1 MVYVLIIL
9 TVIFVAVV
17 FFLVKVIVLQMEQAS
32 DQDVLR
38 SKETYQKIID
48 RQARVLAEKARLER
62 EAAQIF
68 TLYEMTKE
76 INRHFN
82 EQEAF
87 NIFKRR
93 LRENITIGDCQLVDN
108 LGEGSEAPQGAPGD
122 QTVFVLK
129 SREKKLGFLV
139 AQGVAPKDKEK
150 FAILAH
156 QFALAYQRIKLY
168 KDIETLAIT
177 DGLTA
182 VSTRRYF
189 LERFDEEIKR
199 AQARK
204 IKMSFLMLDVDHF
217 KTINDRHGHLT
228 GDAVLKEIGVIIKE
242 NIREIDIAGRYGGEE
257 FCVVLPD
264 TDLEGA
270 RVVAER
276 IRKAAETR
284 IIKAYDAV
292 LSITVSIGVSTYP
305 SDGDLPEELIDKADW
320 SLYRAKSQGRNCVVA
335 FGMYHPPDPAS

>member
-1 MVYVLIIL
+1 MVYILIIL
-9 TVIFVAVV
+9 TIAFVAVV
-17 FFLVKVIVLQMEQAS
+17 FFLAKVVVLQMEQAS
-32 DQDVLR
+32 DEDVLR

-48 RQARVLAEKARLER
+48 QQAKALAEKTRLER

-93 LRENITIGDCQLVDN
+93 LRENITIEDCQLVD
-108 LGEGSEAPQGAPGD
+108 EAPPMAWPDGGEI
-122 QTVFVLK
+122 FVLK
-129 SREKKLGFLV
+129 AKEKELGFLV
-139 AQGVAPKDKEK
+139 TKGVPQKDKEK
-150 FAILAH
+150 FTILAH
-156 QFALAYQRIKLY
+156 QFALAYRRIKLY

-204 IKMSFLMLDVDHF
+204 IPMSFLMLDVDHF
-217 KTINDRHGHLT
+217 KMINDQHGHLT
-228 GDAVLKEIGVIIKE
+228 GDVVLKEIGVIIKE

-270 RVVAER
+270 RAVAER
-276 IRKAAETR
+276 IRKAAEAR
-284 IIKAYDAV
+284 LIKAYDAV
-292 LSITVSIGVSTYP
+292 LSITISVGVSTYP
-305 SDGDLPEELIDKADW
+305 SDGELPEEIIDKADW

-335 FGMYHPPDPAS
+335 FGMYNPPDPAS

>member
-9 TVIFVAVV
+9 TIVFVAVV
-17 FFLVKVIVLQMEQAS
+17 FFLVKVVVLQMEQAC

-48 RQARVLAEKARLER
+48 QQSRVMAEKTRLER

-93 LRENITIGDCQLVDN
+93 LRENITIGDCQLVD
-108 LGEGSEAPQGAPGD
+108 EAPPDGGD
-122 QTVFVLK
+122 IFVLK
-129 SREKKLGFLV
+129 SREKELGFLV
-139 AQGVAPKDKEK
+139 TQGVPPKDKEK

-156 QFALAYQRIKLY
+156 QFALAYRRIKLY

-217 KTINDRHGHLT
+217 KMINDRHGHLT

-276 IRKAAETR
+276 IRKAAEAR
-284 IIKAYDAV
+284 LIRAYDAV
-292 LSITVSIGVSTYP
+292 LRITMSIGVSAYP
-305 SDGDLPEELIDKADW
+305 FDGKLPEELIDKADW